1 MGYSWLITAR
11 CDYPCYQHAESSMGR
26 EAVGGVYNNPFLG
39 CLLFCSALIVAW
51 WWKPSKYKHENV
63 YIRARLKPGW
73 VWWVFYFTFECC
85 EFFTRPNY
93 QFFPPLFDET
103 LDASCKEGFSFFM
116 SLSLSRLTVERDCT
130 FPIAPMKKMLRV
142 RFVL

>member
-1 MGYSWLITAR
+1 
-11 CDYPCYQHAESSMGR
+11 MGR

-85 EFFTRPNY
+85 EFLPAQTISFSRPSLMK
-93 QFFPPLFDET
+93 PWMLR
-103 LDASCKEGFSFFM
+103 AKKVSSFFM

-130 FPIAPMKKMLRV
+130 FPIAPMKKNAAC
-142 RFVL
+142 

>member
-1 MGYSWLITAR
+1 VTVRLSGVVTMGYSWLITVR
-11 CDYPCYQHAESSMGR
+11 CDCPYYQHAESSMGR

-85 EFFTRPNY
+85 EFLPAQTISFSRP
-93 QFFPPLFDET
+93 
-103 LDASCKEGFSFFM
+103 
-116 SLSLSRLTVERDCT
+116 SL
-130 FPIAPMKKMLRV
+130 MKPWMLRAKKV
-142 RFVL
+142 SPSL